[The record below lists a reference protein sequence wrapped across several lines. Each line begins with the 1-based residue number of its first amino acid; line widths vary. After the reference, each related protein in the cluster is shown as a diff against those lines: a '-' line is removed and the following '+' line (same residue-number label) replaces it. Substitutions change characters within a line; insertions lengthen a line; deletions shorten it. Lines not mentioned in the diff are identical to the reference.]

1 MNKCKKCG
9 AELKENQKFCSECG
23 TPVNQKLRMQKMWN

>member
-1 MNKCKKCG
+1 MDKCKKCG

-23 TPVNQKLRMQKMWN
+23 DPFDDNDIV